1 MSADRSA
8 TGVAADAVGKA
19 ACAIP
24 AESATKLIGE
34 SMPVQSLRRCIGR
47 VAATDAPVLITG
59 ETGTG
64 KELVARMVHAESRR
78 ASGPL
83 VTVNCPALAPE
94 LFHAEVFGYEKGAY
108 TGADRRNIGRI
119 EAAEGGTLFL
129 DEIGDLTPDT
139 QVVLLRFLQE
149 GTFERLGSNKP
160 IQSDTRII
168 AATHIDLEA
177 ACRKGHF
184 RDDLYYRLKALH
196 LHVPP
201 LRDRGGDIR
210 LLAQHFIAEYCD
222 RLGLREHRL
231 TPDALGLVSRYS
243 WPGNVRELRHNVLQA
258 VVMCEH
264 VEIGAADLGID
275 GAPDQGRGHG
285 HRGDC
290 SGPLLTLADIRDGA
304 ECQAIEEAL
313 QAFDGDVCAAAQRL
327 DISRAQL
334 YRLIKRH
341 GLQTR
346 TR

>member
-1 MSADRSA
+1 MSSDKSPP
-8 TGVAADAVGKA
+8 GAADKAGKA
-19 ACAIP
+19 GGASQAKF
-24 AESATKLIGE
+24 ATRLIGE
-34 SMPVQSLRRCIGR
+34 SLPIQSLRRRIKR

-64 KELVARMVHAESRR
+64 KELVAQEIHTRSRR
-78 ASGPL
+78 ASGPM

-108 TGADRRNIGRI
+108 TGAERRNPGRI

-129 DEIGDLTPDT
+129 DEIGDLTPET

-160 IQSDTRII
+160 IQSDARIV

-210 LLAQHFIAEYCD
+210 LLAQHFIDECCT
-222 RLGLREHRL
+222 RLGIRPHRL
-231 TPDALGLVSRYS
+231 APDALDVVSRYG

-264 VEIGAADLGID
+264 VEISAAHLGID
-275 GAPDQGRGHG
+275 DTSDQGNGS
-285 HRGDC
+285 D
-290 SGPLLTLADIRDGA
+290 PLLTLAEFRDHA
-304 ECQAIEEAL
+304 ERQAIQEAL
-313 QAFDGDVCAAAQRL
+313 RAFDGDVCAAAKRL

-334 YRLIKRH
+334 YRLIKHH
-341 GLQTR
+341 GLKTR
-346 TR
+346 PR